1 MKLKLRYILVFALG
15 MACMY
20 WMIRT
25 NVVSVSPLAYNPYD
39 HIATDSGMT
48 ITWEVVV
55 SVVTGDVSTGTV
67 VSGAMVTWSLLS
79 WQQSGSVVGTGIE
92 ETVAIMQQSWSVS
105 TGDEG
110 SSVAPTPTVNTSSH
124 TKEYACAQPTGTYT
138 NPLRVWWNNILTAST
153 RGYIKVGSFLHY
165 VVNVSNGTRY
175 YYYHNCTTGVA
186 KNAQNLTNTKLTRVV
201 LSAWK
206 VYLR

>member
-1 MKLKLRYILVFALG
+1 

-20 WMIRT
+20 WMVRT
-25 NVVSVSPLAYNPYD
+25 NIISVSPLAYNPYD
-39 HIATDSGMT
+39 HIATDSGAI
-48 ITWEVVV
+48 ITWEVIV
-55 SVVTGDVSTGTV
+55 SAVTGDVSTGAMI
-67 VSGAMVTWSLLS
+67 SGAIVTWSLLS
-79 WQQSGSVVGTGIE
+79 WQQSGNVVGTGID
-92 ETVAIMQQSWSVS
+92 ETVAIMQQSWSTS
-105 TGDEG
+105 TGDETPSVP
-110 SSVAPTPTVNTSSH
+110 SSVSTLSH
-124 TKEYACAQPTGTYT
+124 TKEYACAQPTGIYT
-138 NPLRVWWNNILTAST
+138 NPLRVWWNNVLTAST

-175 YYYHNCTTGVA
+175 YYYHNCVTGVA